1 VAHEERGGSEVSG
14 GPDPDAAVEAAGART
29 NADDDVPSDRGRL
42 TRVLWWCGFGIVVG
56 LYYGAHLLP
65 VSPGVALVLNQAAFS
80 LPFAMSVVGSL
91 LAARRSPGSERRFW
105 LLLALGNTVLLAS
118 EVYYSGYMILV
129 DVAGPKTPSLF
140 EALNLTGAAL
150 FFVLLMS
157 MTRPQSSST
166 TARIRFGA
174 DVAGV
179 MIVCVAI
186 VYSVIVTPLFDAY
199 HITEPA
205 VRLLAA
211 VYPMIGIVMLS
222 GTLSNIVGFKVSKWE
237 SWEKLIAIALG
248 VFSVGLVMWPLSAV
262 TATPGMTF
270 SVFDIMYI
278 GGEYLLFMATVTR
291 LTTCAPSR
299 MRPMPPPMALG
310 EPARRAWTSSL
321 VAAAMLGGIIY
332 FVFRAYASASDPRGW
347 AWFSIAAAALGT
359 LLVTRT
365 ALITVENGH
374 LFQRSVTDP
383 LTGLYNHRYFHERLA
398 TEIEI
403 AERYADPL
411 SVAVLDLDDF
421 SEANNVRGHSSS
433 DELLVFVALCVSRAC
448 RGTDSVCRIGGDEF
462 GLVMPETSPEE
473 AGRICSR
480 IVDVLRTEC
489 TSLGWQ
495 ATASIGYA
503 GYPADADDKEELLRR
518 ADGAQYWAK
527 CHGKNQ
533 AVRFD
538 ADVVQVLD
546 ADERIRRLEEQS
558 HLATVRA
565 LAAAVDARDPLTQN
579 HSRSVARLAVALATE
594 IGLDHEHVRLIE
606 IAGVLHDVGKIG
618 IADEVLKKPGLLTE
632 EEREQVN
639 EHAVLG
645 QRILEST
652 NLTEILPWTGAHH
665 ERWDGKGYPQ
675 GLAGE
680 DIPIEAR
687 MLALCDTYDAMTSG
701 RPYRPALS
709 RIEALHDIDLN
720 AGAQFDPVLTDTFV
734 RMMKRS

>member
-1 VAHEERGGSEVSG
+1 MGGCEVSA
-14 GPDPDAAVEAAGART
+14 GPDPDAAVEAADART
-29 NADDDVPSDRGRL
+29 NLDDGVPSDRGRL
-42 TRVLWWCGFGIVVG
+42 TRVLWWCGFGIVAG
-56 LYYGAHLLP
+56 SYYGAHLLP

-80 LPFAMSVVGSL
+80 LPFAMSVIGSL

-129 DVAGPKTPSLF
+129 DIAGPKTPSLF
-140 EALNLTGAAL
+140 EALNLAGAAL

-157 MTRPQSSST
+157 MTRLQSRST
-166 TARIRFGA
+166 AARIRFGA

-186 VYSVIVTPLFDAY
+186 VHSVIVTPLFDAY
-199 HITEPA
+199 HIAEPA
-205 VRLLAA
+205 VRLLGA

-248 VFSVGLVMWPLSAV
+248 VFSVGLVMWPLSVVA
-262 TATPGMTF
+262 ATPGMTF

-291 LTTCAPSR
+291 LTTAAPSR
-299 MRPMPPPMALG
+299 MRPMPPPLALD
-310 EPARRAWTSSL
+310 EPARRTWASSL
-321 VAAAMLGGIIY
+321 VPAAMLGGSIY
-332 FVFRAYASASDPRGW
+332 FVFRTYASAGDPRGW
-347 AWFSIAAAALGT
+347 AWFSIAAATLGT

-365 ALITVENGH
+365 ALLTVENGH

-403 AERYADPL
+403 AQRYADPL

-421 SEANNVRGHSSS
+421 SEVNNVRGHSAGE
-433 DELLVFVALCVSRAC
+433 ELLVFVALCVSRAC

-527 CHGKNQ
+527 YHGKNQ

-579 HSRSVARLAVALATE
+579 HSRNVARLAVALATE
-594 IGLDHEHVRLIE
+594 VGLDHEHVRLIE

-645 QRILEST
+645 QRILAST

-687 MLALCDTYDAMTSG
+687 ILALCDAYEAMTSE

-720 AGAQFDPVLTDTFV
+720 AGAQFDPELTDRFV